1 MEDSLILKTIF
12 VSLIH
17 FFYKNQTILAEP
29 QSSYCFS
36 KFWAHLS
43 YFVLVIIIIFD
54 LALHICIFIIHAGYF
69 WLVMAGLKEKF
80 YNLILRFVYIT
91 FFLLME
97 PQTILQ
103 EDFDGTDL
111 ILL

>member
-1 MEDSLILKTIF
+1 MPFKLTKQISPSGVIFLIRTIYIYIYF
-12 VSLIH
+12 FKYFFFQILI
-17 FFYKNQTILAEP
+17 
-29 QSSYCFS
+29 
-36 KFWAHLS
+36 
-43 YFVLVIIIIFD
+43 FVLVIIIIFD
-54 LALHICIFIIHAGYF
+54 LSLHICIFIIHAGYF

>member
-1 MEDSLILKTIF
+1 MPFKLTKQISPSGVIFLIRTIYIYIYIYIYFFKYFFFQILILI
-12 VSLIH
+12 
-17 FFYKNQTILAEP
+17 
-29 QSSYCFS
+29 
-36 KFWAHLS
+36 
-43 YFVLVIIIIFD
+43 FVLVIIIIFD
-54 LALHICIFIIHAGYF
+54 LSLHICIFIIHAGYF

-91 FFLLME
+91 FCLLME